1 MNKILSFCVYFSLA
15 IFLILIFPKFLKSGE
30 IVDRVLAIVEDEI
43 ILQSEVEVFA
53 QMYALQLKID
63 PRLEPEKFD
72 EIRRQ
77 SLEQL
82 IEQYVLLAKAIEDSI
97 EITEEE
103 VDMVL
108 DQQINEYI
116 QQFGSQE
123 EMVKNLGFSVKKLKS
138 LYREDVR
145 KKGMVDKFRQ
155 KKMEEVKITG
165 EELEE
170 FYNTMRDSLPEMPDR
185 YEISYIL
192 KAELPG
198 DNSRRRALEKAE
210 MILQKIK
217 EGADFSELAK
227 EYSDE
232 KVSGSD
238 GGVIGFIK
246 KGDLM
251 KSFDEAAFALESGEV
266 SDIVETPLG
275 FHIIRALE
283 KKDDTTNLQH
293 ILIEITKSEED
304 DAEIANFLI
313 GIKKRAENGEPFE
326 DLAREYSDEPD
337 AKKTGGELG
346 WIYLENIQPE
356 FEVFNQIIP
365 YLTVGEIS
373 EPFKTNFGYL
383 IVKLNDKI
391 EKHILTLEKD
401 RETIEQIARGQKSND
416 EFLKF
421 LEDAKKEV
429 YIEIKDPL

>member
-1 MNKILSFCVYFSLA
+1 MNKILSFCICFSLV
-15 IFLILIFPKFLKSGE
+15 IFLILTFPNFLKSGE

-53 QMYALQLKID
+53 QMYAIQLKID
-63 PRLEPEKFD
+63 PRIEPEKYD

-77 SLEQL
+77 ALEQL

-97 EITEEE
+97 EITEDE

-116 QQFGSQE
+116 KQFGSQE
-123 EMVKNLGFSVKKLKS
+123 EMEKNLGFSVKKLKS

-185 YEISYIL
+185 YEISHIL
-192 KAELPG
+192 KSELPD

-210 MILQKIK
+210 MILQKVK
-217 EGADFSELAK
+217 EGADFSEMAK
-227 EYSDE
+227 EYSDHE
-232 KVSGSD
+232 VTSSN
-238 GGVIGFIK
+238 GGIIGFIK
-246 KGDLM
+246 RGDLVE
-251 KSFDEAAFALESGEV
+251 SFEEAAFALEPGEV

-275 FHIIRALE
+275 FHIIKALE
-283 KKDDTTNLQH
+283 KKDDTMNVQH

-313 GIKKRAENGEPFE
+313 EIKKRAENGEPFE
-326 DLAREYSDEPD
+326 ELAKEYSDEPD
-337 AKKTGGELG
+337 AKKTGGKLG

-356 FEVFNQIIP
+356 FEAFNQIIP
-365 YLTVGEIS
+365 YLMVGEIS
-373 EPFKTNFGYL
+373 EPFKTNFGYF
-383 IVKLNDKI
+383 IVKLDDKI
-391 EKHILTLEKD
+391 EKHRLTLEKD
-401 RETIEQIARGQKSND
+401 RETIEQIAKARKSND

-421 LEDAKKEV
+421 LEDAKREV

>member
-53 QMYALQLKID
+53 QMYAIQLKID
-63 PRLEPEKFD
+63 PRLEPEKYD

-108 DQQINEYI
+108 DQQINDYI

-123 EMVKNLGFSVKKLKS
+123 EMEKNLGFSVKKLKS

-170 FYNTMRDSLPEMPDR
+170 FYNTMRDSLPEMPDG
-185 YEISYIL
+185 YDISYIL

-198 DNSRRRALEKAE
+198 DDSRRRALEKAG

-251 KSFDEAAFALESGEV
+251 KSFDEAAFVLESGEV

-275 FHIIRALE
+275 FHIIKALE
-283 KKDDTTNLQH
+283 KKDDTMNLQH

-313 GIKKRAENGEPFE
+313 EIKKRAESGESFE
-326 DLAREYSDEPD
+326 ELAREYSDEPD
-337 AKKTGGELG
+337 AKKTGGKLG
-346 WIYLENIQPE
+346 WVYLDNIQPE
-356 FEVFNQIIP
+356 FEVFNQILP

-373 EPFKTNFGYL
+373 EPFKTVFGYL
-383 IVKLNDKI
+383 IVKLEDKI

-401 RETIEQIARGQKSND
+401 RETIEQIARAQKSND

-429 YIEIKDPL
+429 YIEIIDPL